1 MVITKRIDE
10 LRGLMKEKG
19 ISAYLVPTADPHQ
32 SEYVPEAWRR
42 RVWISG
48 FTGSA
53 GDIVITLDGAGL
65 WTDSRYFLQ
74 AEKELNGTGID
85 LFRLGQPDVPEPI
98 PWIADNLKPG
108 ESVGADPRVIAQGKA
123 EEMFQILF
131 PKEINVEWLEHNLI
145 DILWK
150 DRPPLSKAPVA
161 SQSLDFSGETAE
173 SKIERLREEMRKEN
187 VKFHVITMLDAIA
200 WLFNIRGQDV
210 AYNPVAVSYAIISE
224 QDSKLFIDIN
234 KVPPPIRKHLQRFAR
249 ILPYEELKNH
259 LLQHAENQDKAWLD
273 PTSVSHWIDDAVEP
287 ACDVVYRRSPVT
299 FFKSKKNETE
309 IAGFRNCHVKD
320 GVAMVR
326 FLSWL
331 TRTVPADGVT
341 EITAA
346 ERLEALREEQD
357 LYRGPSFAAISAF
370 AEHGAIVHYR
380 SNPETDVKLKPEGL
394 YLIDSGG
401 QYLDGT
407 TDITRTVA
415 LGPPTPEQRDRFTRV
430 LQGHFAVA
438 CATFPSGTKGIQLD
452 TLARKP
458 LWDMGL
464 QYGHGTGHGIGSYL
478 NVHEGPQALSYF
490 TGIDVPLEKGMF
502 LSIEPGFYKAGDYGI
517 RIENLAYIKQSKEQ
531 STGKQEFYRF
541 ETVTLCPIDL
551 SLVNPA
557 LLTDDEIGY
566 LNRYHERVQS
576 TLSPFLS
583 GEDLRF
589 LEEACQLLHKNVS
602 A

>member
-1 MVITKRIDE
+1 MTTKRIDE
-10 LRGLMKEKG
+10 LRRLMKQKG
-19 ISAYLVPTADPHQ
+19 ISAYLVPGADPHQ
-32 SEYVPEAWRR
+32 SEYVPETWQRR
-42 RVWISG
+42 IWISG

-53 GDIVITLDGAGL
+53 GDVVITLDRAGL

-74 AEKELNGTGID
+74 AEKELAGTGIE
-85 LFRLGQPDVPEPI
+85 LFRLGRPDVPEPI

-108 ESVGADPRVIAQGKA
+108 ESVGADPRVIAQSKA
-123 EEMFQILF
+123 EEMFRILF

-150 DRPPLSKAPVA
+150 DRPPLSTAPIA
-161 SQSLDFSGETAE
+161 SQSLDYSGETAE
-173 SKIERLREEMRKEN
+173 SKIGRLRGEMRKEN
-187 VKFHVITMLDAIA
+187 VQFHVITMLDAIA

-210 AYNPVAVSYAIISE
+210 AYNPVAVSYTIVSE
-224 QDSKLFIDIN
+224 EDVELFIDIN
-234 KVPPPIRKHLQRFAR
+234 KVPSQVRKHLQSFAR
-249 ILPYEELKNH
+249 ILPYEEFKSYLM
-259 LLQHAENQDKAWLD
+259 QHAENQDRAWLD
-273 PTSVSHWIDDAVEP
+273 PTSVSHWIVDAVES
-287 ACDVVYRRSPVT
+287 ACDVVYQRSPVT
-299 FFKSKKNETE
+299 FFKSKKNKTE
-309 IAGFRNCHVKD
+309 IAGFRKCHVRD

-331 TRTVPADGVT
+331 TRTVPAGGIT

-346 ERLEALREEQD
+346 DRLEALRTEQD
-357 LYRGPSFAAISAF
+357 LYRGPSFAPISAF

-380 SNPETDVKLKPEGL
+380 SNPRTDVELKPDGL

-407 TDITRTVA
+407 TDITRTIA
-415 LGPPTPEQRDRFTRV
+415 LAPPTPEQRDRFTRV

-438 CATFPSGTKGIQLD
+438 CASFPSGTKGIQLD

-458 LWDMGL
+458 LWDEGL

-490 TGIDVPLEKGMF
+490 TGTDVPLEKGMF
-502 LSIEPGFYKAGDYGI
+502 LSIEPGFYREGDYGI
-517 RIENLAYIKQSKEQ
+517 RIENLAYVAQDKER
-531 STGKQEFYRF
+531 TTDNQEFYQF
-541 ETVTLCPIDL
+541 EIVTLCPIDL

-557 LLTDDEIGY
+557 LLTAAEIGY

-576 TLSPFLS
+576 TLSPYLS

-589 LEEACQLLHKNVS
+589 LDEACRPLVK
-602 A
+602 